1 MFATYTKT
9 LKSHSE
15 RRPRGRQALTG
26 AVLCALALLLIPP
39 TAAAQETGSVAGS
52 VETHG
57 ERIVLAVARIPAL
70 GISTAVSADGAFR
83 FDEVPAGTYLVVVDI
98 PAFGTASETVT
109 VTGGDDAEVE
119 LEMRHGTHFD
129 EVVVTATGD
138 LRRASELA
146 NPVSVL
152 SGTDL
157 QLRLGATLGETLEG
171 EPGVHSTSFVPGA
184 GRPIIR
190 GLSGARIRVME
201 NGLDTGD
208 ASVVSAD
215 HAVTFE
221 PAHAEQI
228 EVLRGPATLRFGSEA
243 IGGAVNMVD
252 GRIPSEKPVSA
263 LRGTIDLRGGSVAD
277 ERMGAI
283 HLNGGG
289 GEWAWHLGAVSRETD
304 PYEIPGHAQVEEEHD
319 DHDEDHDDHDE
330 DHDEDEDHDDEDEDH
345 DDHDDEDHDD
355 EDHDEH
361 EDENPF
367 GIVPNTDLMTE
378 SGRFGFTRFFGDRGS
393 IGISVSGFN
402 TDYGLP
408 PGAHAHHEH
417 EDEHDHDDEDHDDED
432 HDDEDHDDE
441 DHDDEDHDDEDHDDE
456 DHDDEDHDDED
467 HDDHDDE
474 HGHEEEELP
483 IRVDMRQRRVD
494 LRAEALPMAGA
505 FQKIEVRMTGT
516 DYEHVELEGPD
527 VGTTFSND
535 YLETR
540 LEMFQRERGRSRGS
554 VGLQYSDRDLAAI
567 GEEAFVPPTQSQ
579 GWALFTS
586 QEIEAGPVRWQ
597 FGARFEQLDHNP
609 VSSRDT
615 SHDGVSA
622 SAGLVWD
629 AGADWTLG
637 VSVARSARLPAAEEL
652 HSDGLHVA
660 TLSYEVGDPNL
671 DNETGTGFDV
681 SLRKTEGLLT
691 GELTLFSQSFSDFI
705 YQRFTGE
712 EEDGFAVLRYTQADA
727 STEGAELRLRL
738 ELLDRNDHHL
748 HIQAI
753 ADTVNAELD
762 AGGNLPRIPPMT
774 FGAGL
779 HYHGHHWRAAVE
791 GRWFDDQNDVA
802 ELETPTEGYTLVNAH
817 VGRRFILGNQI
828 LDVLLRGRNLTD
840 EEARVHTSFLK
851 NFRPLPGRDVTLS
864 ARFWF

>member
-1 MFATYTKT
+1 
-9 LKSHSE
+9 
-15 RRPRGRQALTG
+15 
-26 AVLCALALLLIPP
+26 
-39 TAAAQETGSVAGS
+39 
-52 VETHG
+52 
-57 ERIVLAVARIPAL
+57 
-70 GISTAVSADGAFR
+70 
-83 FDEVPAGTYLVVVDI
+83 
-98 PAFGTASETVT
+98 
-109 VTGGDDAEVE
+109 
-119 LEMRHGTHFD
+119 
-129 EVVVTATGD
+129 
-138 LRRASELA
+138 
-146 NPVSVL
+146 
-152 SGTDL
+152 
-157 QLRLGATLGETLEG
+157 
-171 EPGVHSTSFVPGA
+171 
-184 GRPIIR
+184 
-190 GLSGARIRVME
+190 
-201 NGLDTGD
+201 
-208 ASVVSAD
+208 
-215 HAVTFE
+215 
-221 PAHAEQI
+221 
-228 EVLRGPATLRFGSEA
+228 
-243 IGGAVNMVD
+243 
-252 GRIPSEKPVSA
+252 
-263 LRGTIDLRGGSVAD
+263 
-277 ERMGAI
+277 
-283 HLNGGG
+283 
-289 GEWAWHLGAVSRETD
+289 
-304 PYEIPGHAQVEEEHD
+304 D
-319 DHDEDHDDHDE
+319 DH
-330 DHDEDEDHDDEDEDH
+330 
-345 DDHDDEDHDD
+345 
-355 EDHDEH
+355 DHDEH
-361 EDENPF
+361 
-367 GIVPNTDLMTE
+367 G
-378 SGRFGFTRFFGDRGS
+378 
-393 IGISVSGFN
+393 
-402 TDYGLP
+402 
-408 PGAHAHHEH
+408 
-417 EDEHDHDDEDHDDED
+417 
-432 HDDEDHDDE
+432 
-441 DHDDEDHDDEDHDDE
+441 
-456 DHDDEDHDDED
+456 
-467 HDDHDDE
+467 
-474 HGHEEEELP
+474 EEEELP

-540 LEMFQRERGRSRGS
+540 VEMFQRERGRSRGS

-629 AGADWTLG
+629 AGSDWTLG

-671 DNETGTGFDV
+671 ENEVGTGFDV

-762 AGGNLPRIPPMT
+762 AGGNLPRIPPMS

-791 GRWFDDQNDVA
+791 GRWLDDQNDVA

>member
-1 MFATYTKT
+1 MFANRTNASN
-9 LKSHSE
+9 SHP
-15 RRPRGRQALTG
+15 RRRRQAVTG
-26 AVLCALALLLIPP
+26 AILCALALLLIPA
-39 TAAAQETGSVAGS
+39 TAAAQETGSIAGS

-57 ERIVLAVARIPAL
+57 ERIVLAVARIPDL
-70 GISTAVSADGAFR
+70 GVSTAVSTDGAFR
-83 FDEVPAGTYLVVVDI
+83 FDEVPAGAYLVVVEI
-98 PAFGTASETVT
+98 PAFGTANGSVT
-109 VTGGDDAEVE
+109 VTGGDEAELQLE
-119 LEMRHGTHFD
+119 LRHGTHFD

-138 LRRASELA
+138 MRRASELA

-152 SGTDL
+152 SGNDL
-157 QLRLGATLGETLEG
+157 QLRLGPTLGETLEN
-171 EPGVHSTSFVPGA
+171 EPGVYSTAFVPGA

-190 GLSGARIRVME
+190 GLTGGRVRVME

-208 ASVVSAD
+208 ASVVSVD

-228 EVLRGPATLRFGSEA
+228 EILRGPATLRFGSEA
-243 IGGAVNMVD
+243 IGGAVNVVD
-252 GRIPSEKPVSA
+252 GRIPTEKPVSA
-263 LRGTIDLRGGSVAD
+263 LQGTIDLRGGSVSD

-304 PYEIPGHAQVEEEHD
+304 PYEIPGYARVEEEHD
-319 DHDEDHDDHDE
+319 DDHEDEDHDE
-330 DHDEDEDHDDEDEDH
+330 DHEDEDHDDEDHE
-345 DDHDDEDHDD
+345 DEDHEEDHE

-361 EDENPF
+361 GEEEENTF
-367 GIVPNTDLMTE
+367 GMVPNTDLMTE

-402 TDYGLP
+402 TEYGLP
-408 PGAHAHHEH
+408 PGAHAHHHH
-417 EDEHDHDDEDHDDED
+417 EDEHDDHDDDHDEDHDDED
-432 HDDEDHDDE
+432 HDDDDHDDE
-441 DHDDEDHDDEDHDDE
+441 DHDEEEHDDEDHEDD
-456 DHDDEDHDDED
+456 DHDDED
-467 HDDHDDE
+467 HDDHGE
-474 HGHEEEELP
+474 EEEELP
-483 IRVDMRQRRVD
+483 VRVDMKQRRVD
-494 LRAEALPMAGA
+494 LRAEALPQTGA
-505 FQKIEVRMTGT
+505 FERIEVRMVGT
-516 DYEHVELEGPD
+516 DYEHVELEGPS
-527 VGTTFSND
+527 VGTTFTNE

-540 LEMFQRERGRSRGS
+540 LEMFQRERGRSTGS
-554 VGLQYSDRDLAAI
+554 VGLQYTDRDLAAV

-586 QEIEAGPVRWQ
+586 QEIEAGAVRWQ
-597 FGARFEQLDHNP
+597 FGARFEQLDQNP
-609 VSSRDT
+609 VSARNT

-629 AGADWTLG
+629 AGSDWTLG
-637 VSVARSARLPAAEEL
+637 ASVARSVRLPSAEEL
-652 HSDGLHVA
+652 YSDGLHVA
-660 TLSYEVGDPNL
+660 TLSYEIGDPNL
-671 DNETGTGFDV
+671 SNEVGTGFDV
-681 SLRKTEGLLT
+681 SLRRTEGPVT
-691 GELTLFSQSFSDFI
+691 GELTIFRQSFSDFI
-705 YQRFTGE
+705 YQQFTGE
-712 EEDGFAVLRYTQADA
+712 EEDGFAVVRAYQADA
-727 STEGAELRLRL
+727 STQGAELRLRL

-753 ADTVNAELD
+753 ADTVDAELD
-762 AGGNLPRIPPMT
+762 AGGNLPRIPPMS

-802 ELETPTEGYTLVNAH
+802 ELETPTEGYTMVNAH

-840 EEARVHTSFLK
+840 EDARVHTSFLK
-851 NFRPLPGRDVTLS
+851 NFAPIPGRDVTLS

>member
-1 MFATYTKT
+1 MLSHQTKP
-9 LKSHSE
+9 SHYPLPR
-15 RRPRGRQALTG
+15 RRPHPRQAVTS
-26 AVLCALALLLIPP
+26 AILCALALLLTPL
-39 TAAAQETGSVAGS
+39 TAGAQENGSVAGS

-57 ERIVLAVARIPAL
+57 ERIVLAVARIPEL
-70 GISTAVSADGAFR
+70 GISTAVSADGSFR
-83 FDEVPAGTYLVVVDI
+83 FDEVPAGTYLVVVAI
-98 PAFGTASETVT
+98 PAFGTTSESVT
-109 VTGGDDAEVE
+109 VTGGDEVE
-119 LEMRHGTHFD
+119 VQLEMRHGTHFD
-129 EVVVTATGD
+129 EVVVTANGD

-171 EPGVHSTSFVPGA
+171 EPGVSSTVFTAGA

-190 GLSGARIRVME
+190 GLSGARVRVME
-201 NGLDTGD
+201 GGLDTGD
-208 ASVVSAD
+208 ASLVSAD

-228 EVLRGPATLRFGSEA
+228 EILRGPATLRFGSEA
-243 IGGAVNMVD
+243 IGGAINVVD
-252 GRIPSEKPVSA
+252 GRIPTEKPVSA
-263 LRGTIDLRGGSVAD
+263 LTGTIDLRGGSNAD
-277 ERMGAI
+277 ERMGAV

-304 PYEIPGHAQVEEEHD
+304 PYEIPGYARVEEDHD
-319 DHDEDHDDHDE
+319 DHEDEDHDEDH
-330 DHDEDEDHDDEDEDH
+330 EDEDHDDE
-345 DDHDDEDHDD
+345 DHDDEDHDD

-361 EDENPF
+361 EEENSF

-402 TDYGLP
+402 TDYGIPL
-408 PGAHAHHEH
+408 GAHAHGH
-417 EDEHDHDDEDHDDED
+417 EDEHGHDEDHDDEDHDDED

-467 HDDHDDE
+467 HDE
-474 HGHEEEELP
+474 HGEEEELP
-483 IRVDMRQRRVD
+483 VRVDMKQRRVD
-494 LRAEALPMAGA
+494 LRAEALPATGA
-505 FQKIEVRMTGT
+505 FQRIEVRMTGT

-527 VGTTFSND
+527 PGTTFFNE
-535 YLETR
+535 YMETR

-554 VGLQYSDRDLAAI
+554 VGLQYSDRDLAAF
-567 GEEAFVPPTQSQ
+567 GEEAFVPPTQTQ

-586 QEIEAGPVRWQ
+586 QEVEAGAVRWQ
-597 FGARFEQLDHNP
+597 FGARFEQLDQNP
-609 VSSRDT
+609 VSGMDT

-629 AGADWTLG
+629 ADSDWTLG
-637 VSVARSARLPAAEEL
+637 ASIARSARLPSAEEL
-652 HSDGLHVA
+652 YSDGVHVA
-660 TLSYEVGDPNL
+660 TQSFEIGDPNL
-671 DNETGTGFDV
+671 GNEVGTGIDV
-681 SLRKTEGLLT
+681 SLRRTEGPVT
-691 GELTLFSQSFSDFI
+691 GELTIFRQSFSDFI
-705 YQRFTGE
+705 YQQFTGE
-712 EEDGFAVLRYTQADA
+712 VEGEIAVLRYNQADA
-727 STEGAELRLRL
+727 STEGAELRLRF
-738 ELLDRNDHHL
+738 ELFDRNDHHL
-748 HIQAI
+748 HLQAM
-753 ADTVNAELD
+753 ADTVDAELD
-762 AGGNLPRIPPMT
+762 AGGKLPRTPPMS

-802 ELETPTEGYTLVNAH
+802 ELETPTEGYTMLNAH

-828 LDVLLRGRNLTD
+828 LDVLLRGRNLMD

-851 NFRPLPGRDVTLS
+851 NFAPLPGRDVTLS

>member
-1 MFATYTKT
+1 MLANHTKS
-9 LKSHSE
+9 LNPHPR
-15 RRPRGRQALTG
+15 RRPHRRQAVTG
-26 AVLCALALLLIPP
+26 AILCALALLLIPP

-70 GISTAVSADGAFR
+70 GISAAVSTDGTFR
-83 FDEVPAGTYLVVVDI
+83 FDEVPAGTHLVVVEI

-109 VTGGDDAEVE
+109 VAGGDEVDVQ

-138 LRRASELA
+138 RRRASELA

-152 SGTDL
+152 SGPDL

-171 EPGVHSTSFVPGA
+171 EPGVYSTAFVPGA

-190 GLSGARIRVME
+190 GLTGARIRVME
-201 NGLDTGD
+201 DGLDTGD

-243 IGGAVNMVD
+243 IGGAVNIVD
-252 GRIPSEKPVSA
+252 GRIPAEKPVSA

-304 PYEIPGHAQVEEEHD
+304 PYEIPGHAQVEEEEHD
-319 DHDEDHDDHDE
+319 DHDEDHEE

-345 DDHDDEDHDD
+345 DDHEDEDHDD
-355 EDHDEH
+355 HDHEEH
-361 EDENPF
+361 ADENPF

-393 IGISVSGFN
+393 IGVSVSGFN

-408 PGAHAHHEH
+408 PGAHAHHH
-417 EDEHDHDDEDHDDED
+417 
-432 HDDEDHDDE
+432 
-441 DHDDEDHDDEDHDDE
+441 HDDE

-467 HDDHDDE
+467 HDDHDE
-474 HGHEEEELP
+474 HGEEEELP
-483 IRVDMRQRRVD
+483 IRVDMKQRRVD
-494 LRAEALPMAGA
+494 LRAEAVPAAGA
-505 FQKIEVRMTGT
+505 FQRIEVRMTGT

-527 VGTTFSND
+527 PGTTFFNE
-535 YLETR
+535 YFETR

-554 VGLQYSDRDLAAI
+554 VGLQYSDRDLAAF

-586 QEIEAGPVRWQ
+586 QEVEAGAVRWQ

-609 VSSRDT
+609 VSSLDT

-629 AGADWTLG
+629 ADSDWTLG
-637 VSVARSARLPAAEEL
+637 VSVARSVRLPTSEEL
-652 HSDGLHVA
+652 YSDGLHVA
-660 TLSYEVGDPNL
+660 TLSYEIGDPNL
-671 DNETGTGFDV
+671 GNEVGTGFDV

-691 GELTLFSQSFSDFI
+691 GELTLFRQSFSDFI
-705 YQRFTGE
+705 YQQFTGE
-712 EEDGFAVLRYTQADA
+712 EEDEIAVLRYNQADA
-727 STEGAELRLRL
+727 TTEGAELRLRL

-748 HIQAI
+748 HLQAI
-753 ADTVNAELD
+753 ADTVDAELD
-762 AGGNLPRIPPMT
+762 AGGNLPRIPPMS

-802 ELETPTEGYTLVNAH
+802 ELETPTEGYTMVNAH

-851 NFRPLPGRDVTLS
+851 NFAPLPGRDVTLS